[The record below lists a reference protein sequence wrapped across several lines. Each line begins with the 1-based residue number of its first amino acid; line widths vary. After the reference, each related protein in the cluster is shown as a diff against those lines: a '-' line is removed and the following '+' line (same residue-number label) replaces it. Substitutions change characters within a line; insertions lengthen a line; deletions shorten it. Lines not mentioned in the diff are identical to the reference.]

1 MRRGHAERAAT
12 LRRRA
17 LLPAGLRTP
26 LLSPMSVLSR
36 QPTDPYGPPSLAWGM
51 WKRFL
56 VAAVL
61 IVVLAG
67 GATATVAL
75 NEVGGIGKR
84 FFKPDN
90 TVKLKNNLIAE
101 YTGGPQTYLVLG
113 TDRRPKSKDALDR
126 TDPPHSDTILLVRFD
141 PGQGQTSV
149 MSIPRDLLVN
159 IKSSKGEYYPQ
170 EKINAAYTYGAQLGG
185 VKGSMELAAETI
197 EKEVFPGLTLNGI
210 VDVNFASFIKI
221 VDTLGC
227 VYVNV
232 DHRYLHVNGEGAELY
247 SEINLQPG
255 YQKLCYNNA
264 LSYVRYRHGDS
275 DFVRVARQQDFLRSL
290 REQVSSSDLLGQLE
304 HVADVVGKAIVTA
317 GFSSSAHRVID
328 LAKLIGFSQGKPLRQ
343 VKFRA
348 ASTNFA
354 LKGGSYVTST
364 PAMERATLDDFLHGD
379 EKVAVPKPAP
389 RPRARHSHHSHGH
402 HASAPSAASLG
413 LAPTPSTGDEELAK
427 QTVSMPLRVLYPSLQ
442 TASSIEQPAR
452 AYDLRDQ
459 VKRLHNAYVAVW
471 QENTLGGYYDFEGS
485 NWKKPPLIDHPSE
498 ERTID
503 HTKYLIFADGSHI
516 HVIAWRSGK
525 MLYWLTNTLLED
537 LSNEQMLAIARSAKP
552 LH

>member
-1 MRRGHAERAAT
+1 
-12 LRRRA
+12 
-17 LLPAGLRTP
+17 
-26 LLSPMSVLSR
+26 
-36 QPTDPYGPPSLAWGM
+36 M

-61 IVVLAG
+61 IAALAG

-75 NEVGGIGKR
+75 NEVESVGTEI
-84 FFKPDN
+84 FKPGN
-90 TVKLKNNLIAE
+90 TVKVKTGLIE
-101 YTGGPQTYLVLG
+101 PYTGGPQTYLILG
-113 TDRRPKSKDALDR
+113 SDRRAKSKDALDR

-149 MSIPRDLLVN
+149 LSIPRDLLVN

-185 VKGSMELAAETI
+185 VKGSMELSAETI
-197 EKEVFPGLTLNGI
+197 EHEVFPGITINGI
-210 VDVNFASFIKI
+210 IDVNFASFIKI

-232 DHRYLHVNGEGAELY
+232 DHRYLHINGEGGEAY

-275 DFVRVARQQDFLRSL
+275 DFVRVARQQDFLRAL
-290 REQVSSSDLLGQLE
+290 REQVSSDNLLKQVR
-304 HVADVVGKAIVTA
+304 HVAHVVGKAIVTA
-317 GFSSSAHRVID
+317 GFSSSADRVID

-348 ASTNFA
+348 TSTNFA

-364 PAMERATLDDFLHGD
+364 PELEKATLDDFLNGD
-379 EKVAVPKPAP
+379 EKVVKPKPATP
-389 RPRARHSHHSHGH
+389 HPSSHSHHHAH
-402 HASAPSAASLG
+402 AHAHRASAPTAASLG
-413 LAPTPSTGDEELAK
+413 LASSGSAGEEEIAK
-427 QTVSMPLRVLYPSLQ
+427 GTINMPLHVLYPSLQ
-442 TASSIEQPAR
+442 TASSVEQPAR

-459 VKRLHNAYVAVW
+459 GNRLRHAYVAVW
-471 QENTLGGYYDFEGS
+471 RANALGGYYDFQGTD
-485 NWKKPPLIDHPSE
+485 WKKPPIIAHPNEQRKIDHK
-498 ERTID
+498 T
-503 HTKYLIFADGSHI
+503 YMIFTDGSHI
-516 HVIAWRSGK
+516 HVIAWRQGH
-525 MLYWLTNTLLED
+525 MVYWLTNTLLED

-552 LH
+552 LR

>member
-1 MRRGHAERAAT
+1 
-12 LRRRA
+12 
-17 LLPAGLRTP
+17 
-26 LLSPMSVLSR
+26 
-36 QPTDPYGPPSLAWGM
+36 M

-61 IVVLAG
+61 IAALAG

-75 NEVGGIGKR
+75 NEVESVGTEI
-84 FFKPDN
+84 FKTGN
-90 TVKLKNNLIAE
+90 TVKVKTGLIK
-101 YTGGPQTYLVLG
+101 YTGGPQTYLILG
-113 TDRRPKSKDALDR
+113 SDRRAKSKDALDR

-149 MSIPRDLLVN
+149 LSIPRDLLVD

-185 VKGSMELAAETI
+185 VKGSMELSAETI
-197 EKEVFPGLTLNGI
+197 EHEVFPGITINGI
-210 VDVNFASFIKI
+210 IDVNFASFIKI

-232 DHRYLHVNGEGAELY
+232 DHRYLHINGEGGEAY

-275 DFVRVARQQDFLRSL
+275 DFVRVARQQDFLRAL
-290 REQVSSSDLLGQLE
+290 REQVSSDNLLKQVR
-304 HVADVVGKAIVTA
+304 HVAHVVGKAIVAA
-317 GFSSSAHRVID
+317 GFSSNADRVID

-348 ASTNFA
+348 TSTNFA

-364 PAMERATLDDFLHGD
+364 PELEKATLDDFLNGD
-379 EKVAVPKPAP
+379 ETVAKPKPAP
-389 RPRARHSHHSHGH
+389 PHPSSHGHHHVHGHAH
-402 HASAPSAASLG
+402 HASAPTAASLG
-413 LAPTPSTGDEELAK
+413 LSSSGSAGEEEIAK
-427 QTVSMPLRVLYPSLQ
+427 GTINMPLHVLYPSLQ
-442 TASSIEQPAR
+442 TASSVEQPAR
-452 AYDLRDQ
+452 AYDLRDRGG
-459 VKRLHNAYVAVW
+459 RLRHAYVGVW
-471 QENTLGGYYDFEGS
+471 RANTLGGYYDFEGTD
-485 NWKKPPLIDHPSE
+485 WPKPPLIAHPNQ
-498 ERTID
+498 RRKID
-503 HTKYLIFADGSHI
+503 HRTYMFFTDGSHI
-516 HVIAWRSGK
+516 HVIAWRQGK
-525 MLYWLTNTLLED
+525 MVYWLTNTLLED

-552 LH
+552 LR

>member
-1 MRRGHAERAAT
+1 MNEH
-12 LRRRA
+12 
-17 LLPAGLRTP
+17 
-26 LLSPMSVLSR
+26 V
-36 QPTDPYGPPSLAWGM
+36 PSLAWGM

-61 IVVLAG
+61 IAALAG

-75 NEVGGIGKR
+75 NEVEGVGEQ
-84 FFKPDN
+84 FFKVEN
-90 TVKLKNNLIAE
+90 TVPVKPGLIPP
-101 YTGGPQTYLVLG
+101 YKGGPQTYLVLG

-141 PGQGQTSV
+141 PSQGQTSV

-197 EKEVFPGLTLNGI
+197 KKEVFPGLVINGI

-232 DHRYLHVNGEGAELY
+232 DHRYLHVNGEGAEAY

-290 REQVSSSDLLGQLE
+290 REQVSSSDLIGQLK
-304 HVADVVGKAIVTA
+304 HVAHVVGKAIVTA
-317 GFSSSAHRVID
+317 GFSSKADRVID

-343 VKFRA
+343 VKFQA
-348 ASTNFA
+348 TSTNFA

-364 PAMERATLDDFLHGD
+364 PSLEKATLDDFLNGD
-379 EKVAVPKPAP
+379 EHVAKPKPAAP
-389 RPRARHSHHSHGH
+389 HPSSHGH
-402 HASAPSAASLG
+402 HHPHSHAHGSSAPSAASLG
-413 LAPTPSTGDEELAK
+413 LSSSGSAGEAEIAK
-427 QTVSMPLRVLYPSLQ
+427 GTINMPLRVLYPSLQ
-442 TASSIEQPAR
+442 SASSTEQPAR

-459 VKRLHNAYVAVW
+459 GNRLRHAYVAVW
-471 QENTLGGYYDFEGS
+471 QANALGGYYDFQGTD
-485 NWKKPPLIDHPSE
+485 WKKPPIIAHPNE
-498 ERTID
+498 QRKIG
-503 HTKYLIFADGSHI
+503 HTTYMLFTDGSHI
-516 HVIAWRSGK
+516 HVIAWRQGH
-525 MLYWLTNTLLED
+525 MVYWLTNTLLED

-552 LH
+552 LR

>member
-1 MRRGHAERAAT
+1 MDDERLPSHSRKMW
-12 LRRRA
+12 LRFAVAA
-17 LLPAGLRTP
+17 LLIAGL
-26 LLSPMSVLSR
+26 S
-36 QPTDPYGPPSLAWGM
+36 
-51 WKRFL
+51 
-56 VAAVL
+56 
-61 IVVLAG
+61 G
-67 GATATVAL
+67 GATATIAL
-75 NEVGGIGKR
+75 NEVEGLGGE
-84 FFKPDN
+84 FFKPGN
-90 TVKLKNNLIAE
+90 TLKLKTGLIKP

-113 TDRRPKSKDALDR
+113 SDRRPKSKDALDR

-141 PGQGQTSV
+141 PDQGQTSV
-149 MSIPRDLLVN
+149 LSIPRDLLVN

-170 EKINAAYTYGAQLGG
+170 EKINAAYTYGAKLGG

-197 EKEVFPGLTLNGI
+197 EKEVFPGLLINGI

-232 DHRYLHVNGEGAELY
+232 DHRYLHVNGEGGELY

-275 DFVRVARQQDFLRSL
+275 DFVRVARQQDFLRAL
-290 REQVSSSDLLGQLE
+290 REQVSASDLLGQLK
-304 HVADVVGKAIVTA
+304 HVAHVVGKAIVTA
-317 GFSSSAHRVID
+317 GFSKSADRVLE

-348 ASTNFA
+348 TSTNFP

-364 PAMERATLDDFLHGD
+364 ETLERVTLDDFLNGD
-379 EKVAVPKPAP
+379 ERVAKPKPSAP
-389 RPRARHSHHSHGH
+389 RASPHSSSHAKHHSHAH
-402 HASAPSAASLG
+402 RSSVPTAASLG
-413 LAPTPSTGDEELAK
+413 LVSSGSGGEEEIAK
-427 QTVSMPLRVLYPSLQ
+427 GTINMPLKVLYPSLQ
-442 TASSIEQPAR
+442 SASSVEQPAR

-459 VKRLHNAYVAVW
+459 GKRLRHAYVAVW
-471 QENTLGGYYDFEGS
+471 RANTLGGYYDFEGTD
-485 NWKKPPLIDHPSE
+485 WQKPPLIAHPNE
-498 ERTID
+498 QRKIKGVT
-503 HTKYLIFADGSHI
+503 YMIFTDGSHI
-516 HVIAWRSGK
+516 HLIAWRKAK
-525 MLYWLTNTLLED
+525 MVYWLTNTLLED

>member
-1 MRRGHAERAAT
+1 MDEERRQ
-12 LRRRA
+12 
-17 LLPAGLRTP
+17 
-26 LLSPMSVLSR
+26 SLSR
-36 QPTDPYGPPSLAWGM
+36 RMWLRFALAA
-51 WKRFL
+51 FL
-56 VAAVL
+56 IAG
-61 IVVLAG
+61 LAG
-67 GATATVAL
+67 GATATIAL
-75 NEVGGIGKR
+75 NEVEGVGGEL
-84 FFKPDN
+84 FKPGN
-90 TVKLKNNLIAE
+90 TVKVKTGLIE
-101 YTGGPQTYLVLG
+101 PYTGGPQTYLILG
-113 TDRRPKSKDALDR
+113 SDRRAKSKDALDR
-126 TDPPHSDTILLVRFD
+126 TDPPHSDTMLLVRFD

-197 EKEVFPGLTLNGI
+197 EKEVFPGLTINGI

-232 DHRYLHVNGEGAELY
+232 DHRYLHVNGEGGELY

-275 DFVRVARQQDFLRSL
+275 DFVRVARQQDFLRAL
-290 REQVSSSDLLGQLE
+290 REQVSSENLLGQVK
-304 HVADVVGKAIVTA
+304 HVAHVVGKAIVTA
-317 GFSSSAHRVID
+317 GFSASADRVID

-348 ASTNFA
+348 TSTNFP

-364 PAMERATLDDFLHGD
+364 KGLEQATMEDFLNGD
-379 EKVAVPKPAP
+379 ENVPPPPKAAPKPHAAKGAKHAHK
-389 RPRARHSHHSHGH
+389 RAH
-402 HASAPSAASLG
+402 HASAPSPAALG
-413 LAPTPSTGDEELAK
+413 LTATSGTGEAELVK
-427 QTVSMPLRVLYPSLQ
+427 QSINMPLRLLYPSLK
-442 TASSIEQPAR
+442 TAVSEEQPAR
-452 AYDLRDQ
+452 AYDLRD
-459 VKRLHNAYVAVW
+459 KGGRIRHAYVAVFK
-471 QENTLGGYYDFEGS
+471 QNTLGGYYDFEGTD
-485 NWKKPPLIDHPSE
+485 WPRPPLIAHPNQQ
-498 ERTID
+498 RKID
-503 HTKYLIFADGSHI
+503 HKTYMLFTDGSHI
-516 HVIAWRSGK
+516 HVIAWREGK

>member
-1 MRRGHAERAAT
+1 MDERA
-12 LRRRA
+12 
-17 LLPAGLRTP
+17 
-26 LLSPMSVLSR
+26 
-36 QPTDPYGPPSLAWGM
+36 PSLAWGM

-56 VAAVL
+56 FAGLLIAA
-61 IVVLAG
+61 LAG

-75 NEVGGIGKR
+75 NEVESVGSEI
-84 FFKPDN
+84 FKPGN
-90 TVKLKNNLIAE
+90 SVKVKEGLIK
-101 YTGGPQTYLVLG
+101 YTGGPQTFLILG
-113 TDRRPKSKDALDR
+113 SDRRAKSKDALDR
-126 TDPPHSDTILLVRFD
+126 TDPPHSDTMLLVRFD
-141 PGQGQTSV
+141 PSQGQTSV

-170 EKINAAYTYGAQLGG
+170 EKINAAYTYGARLGG

-197 EKEVFPGLTLNGI
+197 EKEVFPGLVINGI

-232 DHRYLHVNGEGAELY
+232 DHRYLHINGEGGELY

-290 REQVSSSDLLGQLE
+290 REQVSSENLLKQVR
-304 HVADVVGKAIVTA
+304 HVAHVVGKAIVTA
-317 GFSSSAHRVID
+317 GFSASAERVID

-348 ASTNFA
+348 TSTNFA

-364 PAMERATLDDFLHGD
+364 KGLEQATLRDFLNGA
-379 EKVAVPKPAP
+379 EKVAEPKPSAP
-389 RPRARHSHHSHGH
+389 HRSSHGAHGHKHAH

-413 LAPTPSTGDEELAK
+413 LTSTPTSGDEELAK
-427 QTVSMPLRVLYPSLQ
+427 QTINMPLQVLYPSLQ
-442 TASSIEQPAR
+442 TTSAEAQPTR
-452 AYDLRDQ
+452 AYDLRD
-459 VKRLHNAYVAVW
+459 KGGRLRHAYVAVFK
-471 QENTLGGYYDFEGS
+471 ENTLGGYYDFEGTD
-485 NWKKPPLIDHPSE
+485 WPKPPLIAHPNQQ
-498 ERTID
+498 RKIAHNTYMLF
-503 HTKYLIFADGSHI
+503 TDGSHI
-516 HVIAWRSGK
+516 HVIAWRQGK
-525 MLYWLTNTLLED
+525 MLYWITNTLLED

>member
-1 MRRGHAERAAT
+1 MW
-12 LRRRA
+12 LRFGVAA
-17 LLPAGLRTP
+17 LLIAA
-26 LLSPMSVLSR
+26 LS
-36 QPTDPYGPPSLAWGM
+36 
-51 WKRFL
+51 
-56 VAAVL
+56 
-61 IVVLAG
+61 G
-67 GATATVAL
+67 GATATIAL
-75 NEVGGIGKR
+75 NEVETIGGEI
-84 FFKPDN
+84 FKHTN
-90 TVKLKNNLIAE
+90 TVKVKKGLIK
-101 YTGGPQTYLVLG
+101 YSGGPQTYLILG
-113 TDRRPKSKDALDR
+113 SDRRAKSKDALDR
-126 TDPPHSDTILLVRFD
+126 SNPPHSDTILLVRFD

-170 EKINAAYTYGAQLGG
+170 EKINAAYTYGAKLGG

-197 EKEVFPGLTLNGI
+197 EHEVFPGITINGI

-232 DHRYLHVNGEGAELY
+232 DHRYLHVNGEGGEVY

-290 REQVSSSDLLGQLE
+290 REQVSSDNLLKQVK
-304 HVADVVGKAIVTA
+304 HVAHVVGKAIVTA
-317 GFSSSAHRVID
+317 GFSSSADRVIE

-348 ASTNFA
+348 TSTNFA

-364 PAMERATLDDFLHGD
+364 AALEHATLDDFLNGD
-379 EKVAVPKPAP
+379 EKVAKPKPPPP
-389 RPRARHSHHSHGH
+389 RPKGRGH
-402 HASAPSAASLG
+402 HRHAHRSSAPTAASLG
-413 LAPTPSTGDEELAK
+413 LAPSGTAGEEEIAK
-427 QTVSMPLRVLYPSLQ
+427 GTINMPLKVLYPSLQ
-442 TASSIEQPAR
+442 TASSVEQPAR

-459 VKRLHNAYVAVW
+459 GQRLRHAYVAVW
-471 QENTLGGYYDFEGS
+471 RANTLGGYYDFEGTD
-485 NWKKPPLIDHPSE
+485 WQKPPLIAHPNE
-498 ERTID
+498 QRKIKGVT
-503 HTKYLIFADGSHI
+503 YMIFTDGSHI
-516 HVIAWRSGK
+516 HLIAWRKGH
-525 MLYWLTNTLLED
+525 MVYWLTNTLLED